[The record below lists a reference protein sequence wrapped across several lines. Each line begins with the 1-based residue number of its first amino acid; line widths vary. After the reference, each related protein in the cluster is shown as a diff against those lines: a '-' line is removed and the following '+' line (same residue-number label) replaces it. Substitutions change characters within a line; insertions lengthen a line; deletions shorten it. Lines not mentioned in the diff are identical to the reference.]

1 LDEPSRGSNATQYLP
16 AISDGTII
24 GSSFSSDTNTAHACE
39 LYNEL
44 TNISLDRTSNFFCV
58 SPVEFSLP
66 AVPSII
72 IMIKK

>member
-1 LDEPSRGSNATQYLP
+1 MITFSQTEKIVPVDTLQSILDEPSRGSNATQYLP

-44 TNISLDRTSNFFCV
+44 TNISFDKTSNFF
-58 SPVEFSLP
+58 
-66 AVPSII
+66 
-72 IMIKK
+72 